1 MSGEIWKPTEQYP
14 GYQVSTQGNV
24 KGILK
29 TTLKQH
35 IDRGGYARVSALNA
49 HTHVLV
55 AKAFIP
61 NPQALPFVGHV
72 DHDKTNNAVENL
84 RWLKNDATHG
94 DVHDKPD
101 MSAASVDFRDGG
113 RNLPDLGE
121 KSEMRETPGIS
132 FSPPARKG
140 MPAVPIASLSA
151 AVKANPAVIQHIDVD
166 EIQTHLNH
174 DKDAYEITWIGDGD
188 EKQDASPYKTMCR
201 AYLDI
206 DGCMAPD
213 TEEADFDVRDESIL
227 SALEDMDFG
236 TPFSIMT
243 ASKYNNKDFR
253 DGKPK
258 HKLSYRL
265 TFTNKCG
272 LRDEVK
278 YWSLNV
284 AGVKLAEVLNS
295 IIPFFPLGKPS
306 PAPEEYLDCDA
317 GVYSRQRK
325 MRCWNTTKPGE
336 ARPNKL
342 VRGEN
347 VLDTLIT
354 YVPEGCERLPPAP
367 KPVVSVAQAVAP
379 APTVSVTPTAV
390 VGDKA
395 LIQKVVESLPAHLSD
410 DYAIWLSVGMAC
422 FNEELPMEVWDA
434 WSSRSAKYRAGE
446 CAYRWSTFRRGTIS
460 QSYVWAQLKKHDTA
474 KFKEL
479 VCERKDFE
487 RMMENPTHYAV
498 AEFFHNT
505 CPHDY
510 LYDSASGWFG
520 VLPSGVWENPKA
532 KAFPPT
538 MKNKIVRVLNNERF
552 QLESVLS
559 KRKRTVANNDEISQ
573 EERTATIEALDKKT
587 KKLLEFRDKY
597 ENDGFQKGVVAFL
610 ASFYAEQTQLLIES
624 KGASAAD
631 GVLAVFDTN
640 PNVWAFTDCLYDF
653 TTREFRP
660 IQPTDYITI
669 TCGYARP
676 HTNPAVR
683 KKMMDTL
690 LGIWEDAATA
700 EYMLGLLSV
709 CLNGTRDME
718 VFTILTGRGG
728 NGKGLLWELVQNAF
742 GGYYYALPVQSL
754 TKKIDSATAATPDIA
769 NLRGRRCVGTSEP
782 EAEETLQEGTIKLLT
797 GGDKLTGRPLYGQ
810 PFTFK
815 PQFGLFIQCNNIP
828 TFNGITKGGV
838 RRNRVV
844 PFPFNFVGTPQL
856 SYERHGDPHIK
867 NVLCRSEQW
876 RDEFLCLLLDTYPK
890 YAGKQIDQVAMPP
903 MVANRTNEYTEE
915 NNQVGVWWLEHY
927 EVSEG
932 HVVLSMDALTA
943 FKDETKQRITD
954 RTFKS
959 ALAFNDVDIVKFT
972 KSDYENHKG
981 VKGRM
986 GIVNW
991 RRKAAADED

>member
-1 MSGEIWKPTEQYP
+1 MFQSQ
-14 GYQVSTQGNV
+14 TQ
-24 KGILK
+24 
-29 TTLKQH
+29 Q
-35 IDRGGYARVSALNA
+35 
-49 HTHVLV
+49 HTH
-55 AKAFIP
+55 
-61 NPQALPFVGHV
+61 G
-72 DHDKTNNAVENL
+72 VEEE
-84 RWLKNDATHG
+84 
-94 DVHDKPD
+94 
-101 MSAASVDFRDGG
+101 G
-113 RNLPDLGE
+113 RNLPVLGE
-121 KSEMRETPGIS
+121 ISQPRETPENN
-132 FSPPARKG
+132 FSSSIRKE
-140 MPAVPIASLSA
+140 MPVVPIAGLED
-151 AVKANPAVIQHIDVD
+151 AVKTNPAVIKQIAVGD
-166 EIQTHLNH
+166 IQTHLNH

-188 EKQDASPYKTMCR
+188 EKSDSTAYQTLCR

-213 TEEADFDVRDESIL
+213 TERADFDVRNEAIL

-243 ASKYNNKDFR
+243 ASKFNNKDFR
-253 DGKPK
+253 TGKLK
-258 HKLSYRL
+258 HKLSYRI

-278 YWSLNV
+278 YWSLSQ
-284 AGVKLAEVLNS
+284 AGVKLATVLNP

-306 PAPEEYLDCDA
+306 PEPEEYLDCDA

-325 MRCWNTTKPGE
+325 MRCWNTTKPRE
-336 ARPNKL
+336 DRPNVL
-342 VRGEN
+342 VRGN
-347 VLDTLIT
+347 SVLDTLIT
-354 YVPEGCERLPPAP
+354 FVPEGCERLPPAP
-367 KPVVSVAQAVAP
+367 VATKPAAAVKSSQLVVA
-379 APTVSVTPTAV
+379 TPTAC
-390 VGDKA
+390 VGDKGT
-395 LIQKVVESLPAHLSD
+395 IQKLVEALPAHLSD

-422 FNEELPMEVWDA
+422 FNEELPMEVWDK
-434 WSSRSAKYRAGE
+434 WSSQSSKYRAGD
-446 CAYRWSTFRRGTIS
+446 CAYRWSTFRRGTIT
-460 QSYVWAQLKKHDTA
+460 QSYLWAQLKKHDTV

-479 VCERKDFE
+479 ISERKDFE
-487 RMMENPTHYAV
+487 RLIDNPSHYAV

-505 CPHDY
+505 CPHEY
-510 LYDSASGWFG
+510 LYDSANGWFG
-520 VLPSGVWENPKA
+520 VLPSGLWENPKG

-538 MKNKIVRVLNNERF
+538 MKNKIVRILNNERF

-559 KRKRTVANNDEISQ
+559 KRKRAAANNDDMPLED
-573 EERTATIEALDKKT
+573 RTAAIEGLDKKS

-610 ASFYAEQTQLLIES
+610 AAFYAEQTHLLIES
-624 KGASAAD
+624 KGAPIAD
-631 GVLAVFDTN
+631 GVMGVFDTN

-653 TTREFRP
+653 SIRDFRP

-676 HTNPAVR
+676 TPNPAVR
-683 KKMMDTL
+683 RQLMNTL
-690 LGIWEDAATA
+690 RGIWEDEATA
-700 EYMLGLLSV
+700 QYMLGLLSV

-718 VFTILTGRGG
+718 VFSILTGRGG

-844 PFPFNFVGTPQL
+844 PFPFNFVGNPQL
-856 SYERHGDPHIK
+856 SYERQGDPHIK

-876 RDEFLCLLLDTYPK
+876 RDEFLCLLLDTYPQF
-890 YAGKQIDQVAMPP
+890 AGKQIDQVSMPA

-915 NNQVGVWWLEHY
+915 NNRVGVWWLENY
-927 EVSEG
+927 EVCEG
-932 HVVLSMDALTA
+932 SVVLSVDALNA
-943 FKDETKQRITD
+943 YKDETKHRIND
-954 RTFKS
+954 RTFKA
-959 ALAFNDVDIVKFT
+959 ALAFNDIDIGKLS
-972 KSDYENHKG
+972 KQDYDNHKS

-991 RRKAAADED
+991 KRKPTQEEDV